1 MVSLDLKALFK
12 PAGLLTTEQA
22 EVWFSYSQLEGG
34 WDPRQPS
41 ELLLSPH
48 PLWAPVLVPSA
59 AVSVHH
65 QCLTHVLHATCLLHC
80 SQCSPLTLQMGVPRS
95 PPVLQG
101 LQGL

>member
-34 WDPRQPS
+34 WDSRQPS

-59 AVSVHH
+59 AASVHH
-65 QCLTHVLHATCLLHC
+65 QCLN
-80 SQCSPLTLQMGVPRS
+80 PRS
-95 PPVLQG
+95 PRHLPPAMSSVFTSYPADG
-101 LQGL
+101 GA